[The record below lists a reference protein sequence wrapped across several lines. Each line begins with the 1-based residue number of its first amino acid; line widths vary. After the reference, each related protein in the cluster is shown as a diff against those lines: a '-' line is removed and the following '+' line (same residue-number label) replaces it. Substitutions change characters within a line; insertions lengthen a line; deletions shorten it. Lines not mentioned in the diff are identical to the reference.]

1 VSVEAKAPSADGPG
15 QKGPWLTRRL
25 AVAGVVAGAITAAT
39 CGAALASA
47 SAGRASSS
55 RSGITI
61 NWDGPWR
68 AGASYVAGD
77 AVSAAGSSYVASRA
91 SRGEY
96 PSPSSRFWQV
106 LAAGGQPGQ
115 AGLQGP
121 RGATGPV
128 GTGKYAFFYNAPTA
142 DITVAGDSD
151 IQFPDAGAQSGSIVT
166 ASGGDQ
172 WTFTSAGAYTIAVCV
187 PFQAGGSF
195 YQVVFKGKPVAGSS
209 VGGYNQ
215 EPYCETVVLAA
226 SAGDAFG
233 IQNPQDGAET
243 IAGFS
248 DSQLLIQQISS

>member
-1 VSVEAKAPSADGPG
+1 MPVAAKAPSANGPG
-15 QKGPWLTRRL
+15 RRGPRLTHRL
-25 AVAGVVAGAITAAT
+25 AVAGVLAAVITAAT

-47 SAGRASSS
+47 DRASS

-96 PSPSSRFWQV
+96 PSASSRSWQV

-115 AGLQGP
+115 AGLQGLA
-121 RGATGPV
+121 GATGPA

-142 DITVAGDSD
+142 DITVAGDAD
-151 IQFPDAGAQSGSIVT
+151 VQFPAAGAQNGSIVT

-195 YQVVFKGKPVAGSS
+195 YQVVFSGKPVAGSS

-226 SAGDAFG
+226 SAGDTFG
-233 IQNPQDGAET
+233 IQNPQDAAET